1 MNFERNGSC
10 DQKNVITQI
19 LQSLYNFISTLAID
33 GREEA
38 SKYVIINVTE
48 KKERFQLLIN
58 PDETDV
64 DVRRGDDVQILCPT
78 NHDSSTPQDRP
89 ICRFISPSGKRYDLI
104 GK

>member
-1 MNFERNGSC
+1 MVDSRRDEC
-10 DQKNVITQI
+10 VLII
-19 LQSLYNFISTLAID
+19 ESLTSKESGPWECVAID